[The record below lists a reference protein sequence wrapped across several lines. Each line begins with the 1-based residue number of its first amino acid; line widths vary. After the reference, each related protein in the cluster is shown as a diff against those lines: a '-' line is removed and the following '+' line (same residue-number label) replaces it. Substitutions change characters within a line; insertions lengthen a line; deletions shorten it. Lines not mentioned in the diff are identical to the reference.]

1 MAVQVESAGGAQEP
15 GDRAGAG
22 PGATPPPALVDRGAR
37 TARLAATLAVLAGV
51 VNLIS
56 AALPAERSR
65 LRAIRFLAPEIVTDG
80 AVVAVAALGVALLVL
95 AGGLR
100 RRNRLAWAAAV
111 VALVASAVFHLVKG
125 LDLIEVVIQAALA
138 GWLIGQRGYFTA
150 RLGPRERRRILG
162 PAVGL
167 VVLTMVYGLLGIASN
182 EPRLIGRVGLG
193 PTLRDIAEMAVGL
206 GSDLPLRGRF
216 ADVFPPSVAALF
228 YVGVLLIMLRALA
241 PRRRVSSDPGPNA
254 KELAESEDSL
264 AYFATRDDRIS
275 ARGGGGVVSYGVAG
289 AVALA
294 AGDPIGPR
302 TAWPGAIRAF
312 GDRAAEQGR
321 VPAVIGCSE
330 EAMEAY
336 ERAGMHRVYLGDEA
350 VLELT
355 GFDIEEKG
363 RQHARRGWNRGR
375 RDGLTAEVRRSG
387 TLDAATTAELVD
399 LSDRWRAGAAERG
412 FSMSLGRLFDPR
424 DRNCIVVIARDK
436 SGGLAG
442 FLNLV
447 PWGRDGASL
456 DVMRRDKG
464 APSIINEFL
473 IVEAAQQLPSL
484 GVTRLSL
491 NFAFLRG
498 LITAADLA
506 GASWWARV
514 QAWFLRRMSRWFQI
528 ESLYLF
534 NQKFGPDW
542 VPRFCATESVEDLPR
557 VAFAMGRAEGF
568 VESPVRL
575 PWRRRPTGTPYAGSA
590 GEGSAGE
597 GGAAGAGG
605 AAEDAGVLVTAGAV
619 STMAGGAAAA
629 AGTASHPA
637 AAVTRAPGAVPV
649 QQPERRAA
657 PSRLEL
663 VRREKLDRLRERGV
677 DPYPVGFTRTITLA
691 GVAERWGGLAAGE
704 ETADEVRVAGRV
716 MLRHAVGGLTFWTIR
731 QGADQLQIMLAR
743 NVLGEEAYAEALEW
757 DPGDWVGADGVVVRT
772 RRGELSVKAASVTL
786 LTKSLR
792 PLPDKW
798 RGLSD
803 VETRSRQRE
812 LDLTMNLATHRQ
824 FRLRSTVLETLRT
837 SMAAR
842 DYVEVETPVL
852 QVQAGGATAR
862 PFITHHNAYDIDL
875 YARVASELYL
885 KRLLVGGMDR
895 VFDLGPMFRNEG
907 VDTRHNP
914 EFTMLE
920 SNEAFADY
928 RDMMRLC
935 QALFQETADA
945 VGPMVVTYQGNR
957 IDLGSEWRQVTMLQA
972 VAERLDVPDLAY
984 DWPVEKVRE
993 LCDRAHV
1000 AWAPGWGT
1008 GKLLDE
1014 LYDELVESTIVQ
1026 PTFITNH
1033 PKEIS
1038 PLAHPHREDPFV
1050 TERFELVIAGREYA
1064 NAYSEL
1070 TDPVDQRT
1078 RMEAQALAKAGGDEE
1093 AMVVDEP
1100 YLRALELGLPPNAG
1114 LGIGVDRLVMLLGD
1128 LPSIREAILFP
1139 QLRPEGR

>member
-1 MAVQVESAGGAQEP
+1 MAVHLEDP
-15 GDRAGAG
+15 GLAG
-22 PGATPPPALVDRGAR
+22 PDDAAAAGRQPQPAPPAAAAVPPDHGAR
-37 TARLAATLAVLAGV
+37 IAQLASTLAFLAGV
-51 VNLIS
+51 INLIS
-56 AALPAERSR
+56 AAMPAERSR
-65 LRAIRFLAPEIVTDG
+65 LRAMRFLTPEILSNG
-80 AVVAVAALGVALLVL
+80 AVVAVAALGVALLL
-95 AGGLR
+95 IAGGLR
-100 RRNRLAWAAAV
+100 RRNRVAWAAV
-111 VALVASAVFHLVKG
+111 VAVLVASAFFHLVKG
-125 LDLIEVVIQAALA
+125 LDLVEVVIQAALA
-138 GWLIGQRGYFTA
+138 GWLAGQGQYFTG
-150 RLGPRERRRILG
+150 RLGPRERHRVIG
-162 PAVGL
+162 PAIGVL
-167 VVLTMVYGLLGIASN
+167 VVTALYGLLGIWSN
-182 EPRLIGRVGLG
+182 EPGLIGRVGFWSAMK
-193 PTLRDIAEMAVGL
+193 DVAKMAVGL

-228 YVGVLLIMLRALA
+228 WMGVLLVLLRALA
-241 PRRRVSSDPGPNA
+241 PRRRVAGDPGPTA
-254 KELAESEDSL
+254 EELAASQDSL
-264 AYFATRDDRIS
+264 AYFATRDDRIA
-275 ARGGGGVVSYGVAG
+275 ARDGDGLVSYGVAG

-294 AGDPIGPR
+294 AGDPIGPPASWR
-302 TAWPGAIRAF
+302 GAIRAF
-312 GDRAAEQGR
+312 TRAAAAQGR

-330 EAMEAY
+330 NAMVAY
-336 ERAGMHRVYLGDEA
+336 EQAGLHRIYLGDEA

-355 GFDIEEKG
+355 GFDIDDKS
-363 RQHARRGWNRGR
+363 RQHARRGWNRGH
-375 RDGLTAEVRRSG
+375 RDGLRAEVRRSG
-387 TLDAATTAELVD
+387 TLDAATKDELVG
-399 LSDRWRAGAAERG
+399 LSDRWRGGAAERG

-424 DRNCIVVIARDK
+424 DVDSVVVIAR
-436 SGGLAG
+436 GGDGKLAG

-447 PWGRDGASL
+447 PWDGDGASL
-456 DVMRRDKG
+456 DVMRRDKA

-484 GVTRLSL
+484 GVHRLSL

-498 LITAADLA
+498 LITAADLT
-506 GASWWARV
+506 GASPWARL
-514 QAWFLRRMSRWFQI
+514 QAWFLRKMSRWFQI

-542 VPRFCATESVEDLPR
+542 VPRYCAIQSMEDLPR
-557 VAFAMGRAEGF
+557 VALAMGRAEGF

-575 PWRRRPTGTPYAGSA
+575 PWRRPPTGTPFAGT
-590 GEGSAGE
+590 AGE
-597 GGAAGAGG
+597 GGVAVRPVTAP
-605 AAEDAGVLVTAGAV
+605 VKIVVTAGAIATV
-619 STMAGGAAAA
+619 PSTAARPP
-629 AGTASHPA
+629 GPA
-637 AAVTRAPGAVPV
+637 PTRAPAP
-649 QQPERRAA
+649 QPKPEPSRIEKARRA
-657 PSRLEL
+657 
-663 VRREKLDRLRERGV
+663 KLAQMRGDGV
-677 DPYPVGFTRTITLA
+677 DPYPVGFTRTATLA
-691 GVAERWGGLAAGE
+691 EVRERWDKLAPGE
-704 ETADEVRVAGRV
+704 ETTDEVRVAGRI
-716 MLRHAVGGLTFWTIR
+716 MLRHAVGGLTFWTVR
-731 QGADQLQIMLAR
+731 QGGDQLQVMLDR
-743 NVLGEEAYAEALEW
+743 DVLGADAYREAGRF
-757 DPGDWVGADGVVVRT
+757 DPGDWVGADGRVVRT
-772 RRGELSVKAASVTL
+772 RRGELSVKADSVVL

-803 VETRSRQRE
+803 VEVRSRQRE
-812 LDLTMNLATHRQ
+812 LDLTMNPATHRT
-824 FRLRSTVLETLRT
+824 FRLRSAVLDSLRS

-842 DYVEVETPVL
+842 HYVEVETPIL
-852 QVQAGGATAR
+852 QVQPGGATAR

-935 QALFQETADA
+935 QDLFREAAAA
-945 VGPMVVTYQGNR
+945 VGPLAVTYQGKQ
-957 IDLGSEWRQVTMLQA
+957 IDIGTDWRQVTMLDA
-972 VAERLDVPDLAY
+972 VAEHLHVPDLSY
-984 DWPVEKVRE
+984 EWPIERLRE
-993 LCDRAHV
+993 LCDQSHV
-1000 AWAPGWGT
+1000 AWEPEWGT
-1008 GKLLDE
+1008 GKLVDE
-1014 LYDELVESTIVQ
+1014 LYDELVEATIVQ

-1038 PLAHPHREDPFV
+1038 PLAHPHRDDPFV

-1070 TDPVDQRT
+1070 TDPLDQRA